1 MIMKTIGAVL
11 LILGLVALVYGG
23 ISYSNDRTVLD
34 VGSVEIT
41 ASEGN
46 DVPISA
52 IVGGVVLIGGAALL
66 MVGSR
71 RSRRT
76 V

>member
-66 MVGSR
+66 VVGSR